1 MRKDSRKRVILFG
14 GIGLLLI
21 LSSCAWL
28 RKEPAQKEQA
38 GKEQAQKEE
47 YVQKQQVQ
55 NQTDSVHRQAQK
67 EIEAGRFQR
76 AIDLWKEIY
85 QEHPRDPNVRTS
97 YVKALESIK
106 SRGDLAFE
114 TNDLRL
120 AEKIY
125 EVLTRNWVHFSDFS
139 KSISFGKDVLEKKIK
154 TSRCLF
160 TEEQV
165 ASHLRAGKFRKAID
179 LCKEMY
185 NKYPQDPVVLTGYI
199 RTLESIKTTGDRA
212 FEGSDFAL
220 AGSVYE
226 VVLSNV
232 TSASR
237 LNGSLSFSREGL
249 TAKIR
254 DCKKILFENG
264 LKQYRSGNLNQAI
277 LLWKSILTFDPENP
291 EIKRAVEMATF
302 QSSNLQKAK

>member
-1 MRKDSRKRVILFG
+1 MRKDSPKRVILFG

-28 RKEPAQKEQA
+28 RKEPSQKEQA
-38 GKEQAQKEE
+38 GREQAQEE
-47 YVQKQQVQ
+47 EHGQKQQVQ
-55 NQTDSVHRQAQK
+55 SQTDSAHRQAQT
-67 EIEAGRFQR
+67 EIEAGRFER

-85 QEHPRDPNVRTS
+85 QEYPKDPNARTG
-97 YVKALESIK
+97 YIKTLESIK

-114 TNDLRL
+114 TSDFRL

-125 EVLTRNWVHFSDFS
+125 EVLLRNWVHFSDFS
-139 KSISFGKDVLEKKIK
+139 QSISFGKDFLEKKIK

-185 NKYPQDPVVLTGYI
+185 NKYPQDPVVLAGYV
-199 RTLESIKTTGDRA
+199 RTLESVKTTGDRA
-212 FEGSDFAL
+212 FAGSDFAL

-226 VVLSNV
+226 IVLSNV

-237 LNGSLSFSREGL
+237 LNGSLSFNREGL